1 MELELLQTIT
11 SLILTIGILVT
22 IHEYGHFWVARKC
35 GVKVLR
41 FSIGFGAPIWK
52 RTGADGTEYV
62 LASIPLGGYVKMFGE
77 NNASVAPEE
86 RHQSFFY
93 KTLGQRVAI
102 VAAGPLVNL
111 AFAAIAYAALF
122 AYGVTYPKP
131 IVGVVESGSL
141 ADSIGIQ
148 SGMDLIEI
156 DGRPVRTW
164 EDINLALAARVG
176 SLSEID
182 MVVAKGN
189 EVSRLSTSLN
199 DWRFQFD
206 EISPI
211 RAFGI
216 SPWVPPIEPILSQIQ
231 LGSAAS
237 KAGLQPGDLIKTLN
251 NQPVTLWSEVV
262 TVLRVSPGKQLTLLV
277 QRGPNLL
284 EIPVTLDRKIV
295 NGETIGYLGANVAN
309 SVWPADKQ
317 VTVQMN
323 PLASIVA
330 GGEKMLQMSWLT
342 LTSIGKL
349 FTGVVSLDNLSGP
362 ITIAKVASASASS
375 GIESFIN
382 FLAFISVS
390 LGVLNLLP
398 IPMLDGGHLAF
409 YAAEWAR
416 GRPLSERLQAFAMKI
431 GLVVVGCLMVIA
443 IFNDVSRL

>member
-1 MELELLQTIT
+1 MTSSALKAAHGAYSEKRDYGRIPSVLTVP
-11 SLILTIGILVT
+11 SLIQVQL
-22 IHEYGHFWVARKC
+22 
-35 GVKVLR
+35 
-41 FSIGFGAPIWK
+41 
-52 RTGADGTEYV
+52 D
-62 LASIPLGGYVKMFGE
+62 
-77 NNASVAPEE
+77 
-86 RHQSFFY
+86 SFDTF
-93 KTLGQRVAI
+93 KT
-102 VAAGPLVNL
+102 
-111 AFAAIAYAALF
+111 
-122 AYGVTYPKP
+122 
-131 IVGVVESGSL
+131 
-141 ADSIGIQ
+141 
-148 SGMDLIEI
+148 
-156 DGRPVRTW
+156 
-164 EDINLALAARVG
+164 
-176 SLSEID
+176 
-182 MVVAKGN
+182 KGLK
-189 EVSRLSTSLN
+189 EL
-199 DWRFQFD
+199 FD

-216 SPWVPPIEPILSQIQ
+216 SPWVPPMEPILSQIQ

-398 IPMLDGGHLAF
+398 IPMLDGGHLMF
-409 YAAEWAR
+409 YFFEKIL
-416 GRPLSERLQAFAMKI
+416 GRPLSQKTQESFFRI
-431 GLVVVGCLMVIA
+431 GLFLLFSLMFFVT
-443 IFNDVSRL
+443 FNDLKDLGLF